1 MPVTTHLN
9 CFKLLVISLL
19 VSLVSSASGGYRLH
33 SSTEA
38 REIKKFIKTFAMKFL
53 DNNPDVDPVSF
64 FVEPLDAIEIG
75 AWPAKAQ
82 SPRYP
87 NCCDEKPPL

>member
-1 MPVTTHLN
+1 
-9 CFKLLVISLL
+9 

-38 REIKKFIKTFAMKFL
+38 REIKKFIKTFAMKFWTTI
-53 DNNPDVDPVSF
+53 PTSIPFPF
-64 FVEPLDAIEIG
+64 FVEPLDAIEID

-82 SPRYP
+82 SPRYS